1 METVTIPVVFG
12 ALYMINTASEK
23 HLEKIPGS
31 QNLVDMQIKALTG
44 TAHIPRKTL
53 SM

>member
-1 METVTIPVVFG
+1 METVTIPVAFA
-12 ALYMINTASEK
+12 ALYMINKGSEN

>member
-1 METVTIPVVFG
+1 
-12 ALYMINTASEK
+12 MINTGSET
-23 HLEKIPGS
+23 HTEKIPGS